1 MIIDIQFDS
10 VTTVG
15 LKPLETIHNFNL
27 YVESSILL
35 HIGTFIVDSN
45 NRQIT
50 YVPAH

>member
-10 VTTVG
+10 VTSVG
-15 LKPLETIHNFNL
+15 LTPLETIHNFGL

-35 HIGTFIVDSN
+35 HIGTFIVDYN

-50 YVPAH
+50 YVRAH